1 MHSNCCT
8 SCPMTGSDHLHG
20 SDQITSQQAQPANP
34 QLQKAFYYYDP
45 QKGTRCRLVNA
56 TATVT
61 LSSAAGAAGSCLTT
75 AYLPGL
81 LSQDNSL
88 FDRTI
93 QQLEKACPNSSL
105 YLSAALGATLGAA
118 GAAWLIHSAYQGGLK
133 PRTAAALR
141 CIMNGLVHQVEGDY
155 KSIEQRKNSIQIN
168 ESQLAIRKEE
178 MLAEKERNR
187 VKAQKSYDRELRSYQ
202 KDTAKVTGEL
212 KGYLTEVFDRLAS
225 PSRLPTYEEAVSNTR
240 RAGSYQ
246 LGQDVS
252 NFVEGTDFSESARE
266 RFLHTLMPYLNERE
280 LRNVEQILT
289 RLPKYPPVFWPI
301 VGPLESEYNTIN
313 FRCKMNQRKVG
324 ELEKRIRDLTAQYN
338 CFELGP
344 DGKVKT
350 PTVAEFSEYLP
361 D

>member
-1 MHSNCCT
+1 
-8 SCPMTGSDHLHG
+8 MTGSDNSYG

-34 QLQKAFYYYDP
+34 RLQKAFYYYDP
-45 QKGTRCRLVNA
+45 QKGTRYRLVNA
-56 TATVT
+56 TATVA
-61 LSSAAGAAGSCLTT
+61 LSSAAGAAGSCLMT

-81 LSQDNSL
+81 LSQDDSL

-93 QQLEKACPNSSL
+93 RQLEKACPNSSL

-118 GAAWLIHSAYQGGLK
+118 GAAWLVHSAYQGGLK
-133 PRTAAALR
+133 PRTAAAVR

-155 KSIEQRKNSIQIN
+155 KSIEQRKDSIQVN

-187 VKAQKSYDRELRSYQ
+187 IKAQNSYDRELRSYQ
-202 KDTAKVTGEL
+202 KDIAKVTGEL
-212 KGYLTEVFDRLAS
+212 KGYLTEVFDRLAC

-240 RAGSYQ
+240 RTGSYQ

-280 LRNVEQILT
+280 LRNVERILT

-301 VGPLESEYNTIN
+301 VGPLESEYNKIN
-313 FRCKMNQRKVG
+313 SQCETDQRKMG
-324 ELEKRIRDLTAQYN
+324 ELEKRIRDLMTRYN

>member
-1 MHSNCCT
+1 
-8 SCPMTGSDHLHG
+8 MTGSDNLHG
-20 SDQITSQQAQPANP
+20 SDQITSQQAQPANLR
-34 QLQKAFYYYDP
+34 LQKAFYYYDS
-45 QKGTRCRLVNA
+45 QTGTRYRLVNA
-56 TATVT
+56 TATVA
-61 LSSAAGAAGSCLTT
+61 LSSAAGAAGSCLMTT
-75 AYLPGL
+75 YLPGL
-81 LSQDNSL
+81 LSQDDSL
-88 FDRTI
+88 FNRTI
-93 QQLEKACPNSSL
+93 QQLEKSCPSSSL

-133 PRTAAALR
+133 PRTAAAVR
-141 CIMNGLVHQVEGDY
+141 CFMNGLVRQVEGDF
-155 KSIEQRKNSIQIN
+155 KSIQQRKDSN
-168 ESQLAIRKEE
+168 ELRELQLAERKEE

-187 VKAQKSYDRELRSYQ
+187 IKAQNSYDRELRSYQ
-202 KDTAKVTGEL
+202 KDIAKVTGEL

-246 LGQDVS
+246 LGQDVA
-252 NFVEGTDFSESARE
+252 NFVEGTNFSESARE
-266 RFLHTLMPYLNERE
+266 NFLQTLMPYLNERE
-280 LRNVEQILT
+280 LRNVERILT

-301 VGPLESEYNTIN
+301 VGPLESEYNRIN
-313 FRCKMNQRKVG
+313 SQCEMNQRKVG
-324 ELEKRIRDLTAQYN
+324 ELEKRIRDLTTRYN